1 MSEYCKVLIVD
12 DELLV
17 RQGIRHHLNW
27 EAEGFR
33 IVGEA
38 GNGQEALA
46 RIEELRPHILLTDIV
61 MPVMDGEELTRIVK
75 RNYPEIEVIVL
86 SSFSEFAYVRSSFQS
101 GVADYILKPSL
112 ESQELL
118 RVLKSTADR
127 IPELK
132 LQASAQ
138 SGASIESLID
148 KAVSGYPL
156 PDTPEAWAEALP
168 YDSFALLG
176 CILPGGAGGPGDS
189 AAADRLASM
198 AERELRTHLVS
209 YVCHRVP
216 SPGLMVL
223 LVNTEAG
230 ALSRLP
236 GAAKVLAEGSW
247 EQDPELL
254 WALSGP
260 FGSFAELGTVYR
272 EELLK
277 LLQQYRFFFP
287 DAGLLSKAVLP
298 PRPAALP
305 EFEVGRYTEELKR
318 GQIEPAF
325 GRLRDYAAAFV
336 RDYETD
342 VFELKA
348 FFVNLLFHTTLALGE
363 AGLDVKR
370 LDEEKYAYFK
380 GIDEAQSAG
389 SVLGLL
395 DAFLEEAGT
404 CEEPRVDANM
414 KRLLAYIHE
423 HYSEPLTLSEVAKHF
438 HFNPSYL
445 SSYFAA
451 NSKEGFNEYVNR
463 IRIEEAA
470 KLLRTGDVAIS
481 DIGARVGYADHSYF
495 CKVFKKFT
503 GMSPSRYR
511 KNHT

>member
-1 MSEYCKVLIVD
+1 MSEYCHVLIVD

-17 RQGIRHHLNW
+17 RQGIKHHLNW
-27 EAEGFR
+27 EEVGFR

-38 GNGQEALA
+38 ANGEEALA
-46 RIEELRPHILLTDIV
+46 KIGELRPHIVLTDIV
-61 MPVMDGEELTRIVK
+61 MPVMDGEELTRIIK

-86 SSFSEFAYVRSSFQS
+86 SSFSEFTYVRSSFQS

-118 RVLKSTADR
+118 RVLKNTADR
-127 IPELK
+127 IPGLR
-132 LQASAQ
+132 LQTPPAGGS
-138 SGASIESLID
+138 ASIDSFIE
-148 KAVSGYPL
+148 KAAAGYPV
-156 PDTPEAWAEALP
+156 PDDPGLWVEALP
-168 YDSFALLG
+168 YGGMRLLG
-176 CILPGGAGGPGDS
+176 CLLPSAGQGES
-189 AAADRLASM
+189 AAADRLAAM
-198 AERELRTHLVS
+198 AERELRTQLVS

-216 SPGLMVL
+216 APGLLVL
-223 LVNTEAG
+223 LVNAEEG
-230 ALSRLP
+230 ALGGLSSTAKTLADACRGQEP
-236 GAAKVLAEGSW
+236 GTV
-247 EQDPELL
+247 
-254 WALSGP
+254 WAVSEP
-260 FGSFAELGTVYR
+260 FGSFGQLGTVYR
-272 EELLK
+272 GEFLR

-287 DAGLLSKAVLP
+287 EAGCLAKSMLP
-298 PRPAALP
+298 SRPAALP

-318 GQIEPAF
+318 GQTDSAF
-325 GRLRDYAAAFV
+325 RRLREYAAAFIE
-336 RDYETD
+336 DYETD

-348 FFVNLLFHTTLALGE
+348 FFVNLIFHTTSALGE
-363 AGLDVKR
+363 AGIDVKR

-380 GIDEAQSAG
+380 GIDEAPSARA
-389 SVLGLL
+389 VLGLL

-404 CEEPRVDANM
+404 CGEPRVDANM

-445 SSYFAA
+445 SSYFAS